1 MKVTVE
7 VDCTPLEARQFLGLP
22 NLEPMQDAVMAQIEK
37 KMLAEM
43 ERFSPESVMK
53 TWFSLLPQ
61 NAERVQEMFAN
72 LMQGGR
78 RRERKE

>member
-22 NLEPMQDAVMAQIEK
+22 NLEPMQEAVMAQIEK

>member
-43 ERFSPESVMK
+43 ERFSPESMMK

-61 NAERVQEMFAN
+61 NAERVQEMFAH